1 MACVHIRVMADEHV
15 SSADNHRW
23 VAPSVVPAKTSKCI
37 VSLCGVRGM
46 AQLGARQ
53 KHAAHSLHGD
63 PLSSLVLQCCCETD
77 GQAERLET
85 DAILEAGWDN
95 AIMPGSKAV
104 ALHLLLLKSIPHTLA
119 RALKNSVQRRM
130 VQQACFVEEWEMP
143 WRGPWKL
150 PSAIGAVMCQDGDG
164 SELVS
169 HSKISSNLDTDVGM
183 EEEDNKDNQSSG
195 VSHFKM
201 IQTSLMFRPGSL
213 SSTNLHCI
221 WHAHVRHVRAPI
233 QSRACQEHHSHLTA
247 STQH

>member
-104 ALHLLLLKSIPHTLA
+104 ALAAAEINSSHTGKSSEELCPKKNGPA
-119 RALKNSVQRRM
+119 SMFCGGVGDAMERAMEVAQRNWCCH
-130 VQQACFVEEWEMP
+130 VSG
-143 WRGPWKL
+143 WRW
-150 PSAIGAVMCQDGDG
+150 Q
-164 SELVS
+164 
-169 HSKISSNLDTDVGM
+169 
-183 EEEDNKDNQSSG
+183 
-195 VSHFKM
+195 
-201 IQTSLMFRPGSL
+201 
-213 SSTNLHCI
+213 
-221 WHAHVRHVRAPI
+221 
-233 QSRACQEHHSHLTA
+233 
-247 STQH
+247 